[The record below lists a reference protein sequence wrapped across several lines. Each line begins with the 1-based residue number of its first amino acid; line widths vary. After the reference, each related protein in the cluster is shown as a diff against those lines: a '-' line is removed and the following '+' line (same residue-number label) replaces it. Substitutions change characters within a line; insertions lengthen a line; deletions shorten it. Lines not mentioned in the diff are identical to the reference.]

1 MYVKKKITH
10 SLKAISTDDIQQ
22 KAKRP
27 QSVKLNSS
35 KLEKYLKMKFKDW
48 KEVLKD
54 YLHER

>member
-1 MYVKKKITH
+1 MT
-10 SLKAISTDDIQQ
+10 AISTDDIQQ